1 MRFEW
6 DEAKNRANLKKHGI
20 EFSAVRPLF
29 AHPLTAYRIDE
40 ALLNE
45 RRMTA
50 IGYCRVELLRVTYIE
65 SNESVRIISVRKC
78 SRKERKEYEEGC
90 L

>member
-6 DEAKNRANLKKHGI
+6 DEVKNRANLRKHGI
-20 EFSAVRPLF
+20 EFSAVESVF
-29 AHPLTAYRIDE
+29 EHPLTVYRIDE
-40 ALLNE
+40 AMLNE

-50 IGYCRVELLRVTYIE
+50 IGYSRAELLRVTYIE
-65 SNESVRIISVRKC
+65 SNERVRIISARKC